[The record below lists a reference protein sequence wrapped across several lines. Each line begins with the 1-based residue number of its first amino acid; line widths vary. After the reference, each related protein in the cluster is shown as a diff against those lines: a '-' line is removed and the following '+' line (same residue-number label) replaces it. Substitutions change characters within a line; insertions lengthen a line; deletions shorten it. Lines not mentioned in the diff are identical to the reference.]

1 MKEYYKKEKKGVGR
15 MYCPKC
21 NAEITGTESACPVC
35 GVPFIQPTTP
45 PVDQNGAKM
54 INPELVS
61 QTVQTVSV
69 QKVEPKQPTP
79 TNIKK
84 EHKKIPPMVFI
95 IIFLFAALGLLYFL
109 AFSNFSISEKQYN
122 TTNNNKKTS
131 KTEDDG
137 RRNYG
142 GYKFEIPEGYGVKTT
157 NTGLEFKGTNLY
169 FTIGVDY
176 SNDYKKYKEV
186 YSAEY
191 EIPIEQ
197 ATKEWNSKKYLI
209 FDITEN
215 NQNGTVYVKR
225 GTYGTTFVGV
235 IIRKDNKFATKED
248 YDVVFKLLSDATSN
262 MIEFTPEPTDDIGS
276 KGINLMHIKP
286 VFNGK

>member
-1 MKEYYKKEKKGVGR
+1 

-45 PVDQNGAKM
+45 PVDSNGAKM

-79 TNIKK
+79 TDIKK
-84 EHKKIPPMVFI
+84 EHKKIPPIVFV

-109 AFSNFSISEKQYN
+109 AFSNFSISENQNN
-122 TTNNNKKTS
+122 TSTEKKEKKT
-131 KTEDDG
+131 KVKDDG
-137 RRNYG
+137 KRSYG
-142 GYKFEIPEGYGVKTT
+142 GYRFEIPEGYGVKSTK
-157 NTGLEFKGTNLY
+157 TGLEYKGTDLY

-176 SNDYKKYKEV
+176 SNYYRKYKEV

-191 EIPIEQ
+191 NIPIEQ
-197 ATKEWNSKKYLI
+197 ATKEWNKKKFLI
-209 FDITEN
+209 FNITEN
-215 NQNGTVYVKR
+215 NNNGTVYVKK

-235 IIRKDNKFATKED
+235 IIRKDNRFATAED
-248 YDVVFKLLSDATSN
+248 YNIVFQLLEDATSN
-262 MIEFTPEPTDDIGS
+262 MIEFTPAPADDIGS
-276 KGINLMHIKP
+276 KGINLMHIRP
-286 VFNGK
+286 VFKEK